1 MYSVLLVLLYGANR
15 THIPVGRL
23 ATLEPPMLRPR
34 RQGKTVGG
42 VLGKLRP
49 TVAQAGGSPLK
60 FDFEPKA
67 GLSVT
72 LSGVPVIRGSW
83 FEVTSL
89 DGNKSIYESR
99 YEFPHYERKGPNLI
113 STSFDANSQQFEG
126 SQTILQSTSGLAIHS
141 HFVWH
146 GTEPVQIRVMSAQVW
161 SPAVD
166 SGKLTSAS
174 EPISMKTRY
183 GNRKE
188 RMFGPESPLYRFEA
202 PLGNLEL
209 QSSAPQGLIDAR
221 KGFSEDWSDAGD
233 LLGWG
238 TQSLELKPNQP
249 LDLEANI
256 RFEPKS
262 RDEALVLAISG
273 STQAIPVA
281 LTPDTSFP
289 VLVPKPKLSRLDFQK
304 PCLTGSNFPF
314 FSGDGSLT
322 KRVGSFVSDRF
333 RPAVGTR
340 TKGPKLSAKIIPS
353 GLRPGGYRLEID
365 SASVRLTAQ
374 DQEGI
379 ENGLGRLRN
388 LLYIS
393 KRGVALPTGTL
404 VDEPKTTWR
413 GVHLFVGPEA
423 LEFQTELWRKFLRPL
438 GFNKVVLQCERTDWK
453 SQPGIKSPITMPL
466 SKLVTLFDRYRAMSV
481 EPIPLIQ
488 SFGHAN
494 WLFANGQNRD
504 IAFNEKELYAVDPRK
519 ARTQGVLKGLWNEVI
534 QTLKPKTIHFGMD
547 EVDMIGFPKDP
558 PLVTELWNR
567 QIPFLGE
574 IAKENHVRPMMW
586 GDKGL
591 ADGEAV
597 DATFGDSPAEAA
609 SRRTTIPKGTLIGD
623 WHYHA
628 DPNPEPFLASLR
640 LWKANG
646 DAPVA
651 SIWYRPE
658 NVRGFSLA
666 AIKEGAGTLQ
676 TTWAGYESN
685 EANMIRCFNQFP
697 AMVLAADYS
706 WSGRT
711 ETLDHLGYNPGD
723 VLKQAYFTPRRS
735 ATSVAGYAL
744 KKENPKPFELN
755 GVHYLLGDPI
765 KLASSILPPERGEVS
780 VLAYSPY
787 VDGQEVDLALQC
799 RVRCGDGEPV
809 ALVSITL
816 GDGSKIERPL
826 SYGRHLRAV
835 GDVRPFYCADQNGDV
850 ASVRIDLGRSS
861 QVKVIRITSLNPY
874 AGLVIKGLTIAR

>member
-1 MYSVLLVLLYGANR
+1 MLSAYFVLLSSSNR
-15 THIPVGRL
+15 ASLAAGWL
-23 ATLEPPMLRPR
+23 ATGEPRLLHSR
-34 RQGKTVGG
+34 RDTRNP
-42 VLGKLRP
+42 GKLRS
-49 TVAQAGGSPLK
+49 SPPVSQTPVSPFT

-67 GLSVT
+67 GLSVI

-83 FEVTSL
+83 FEVTSR

-99 YEFPHYERKGPNLI
+99 YEFPHYERKGPHLI
-113 STSFDANSQQFEG
+113 FTSFDADSKQFEG
-126 SQTILQSTSGLAIHS
+126 SQTFSQTQFGLSIRS

-146 GTEPVQIRVMSAQVW
+146 GAESVRIRMMSAQVW

-166 SGKLTSAS
+166 SGKLTSAANA
-174 EPISMKTRY
+174 ISLSVRSGSRM
-183 GNRKE
+183 E
-188 RMFGPESPLYRFEA
+188 RLLCPPSGSYRFEA
-202 PLGNLEL
+202 PLGSLEL
-209 QSSAPQGLIDAR
+209 QSSSPQALVDAR
-221 KGFSEDWSDAGD
+221 KGFSEDWADAGD
-233 LLGWG
+233 LLGWDS
-238 TQSLELKPNQP
+238 QSIELKPNQP

-256 RFEPKS
+256 RFEPKARGS
-262 RDEALVLAISG
+262 ATVMAISG
-273 STQAIPVA
+273 NTQAIPVA
-281 LTPDTSFP
+281 LTPDTSLP
-289 VLVPKPKLSRLDFQK
+289 VLVPKPKWSRLDFRK
-304 PCLTGSNFPF
+304 PCLTGSDFPF
-314 FSGDGSLT
+314 FTGEAVLA
-322 KRVGSFVSDRF
+322 KRMGRFVSDRF
-333 RPAVGTR
+333 RPTVGKK
-340 TKGPKLSAKIIPS
+340 TKSPKLFAKIIPS
-353 GLRPGGYRLEID
+353 GLRPGGYRLEMD
-365 SASVRLTAQ
+365 SASVRLIAQ

-388 LLYIS
+388 LLFVS
-393 KRGVALPTGTL
+393 RGTVALPTGLL

-423 LEFQTELWRKFLRPL
+423 LEFQTNLWQKFLRPL

-453 SQPGIKSPITMPL
+453 SQPGIKTPITMPL
-466 SKLVTLFDRYRAMSV
+466 PKLVSLFDRYRAMSV

-504 IAFNEKELYAVDPRK
+504 IAFNNKELYAVDPRIP
-519 ARTQGVLKGLWNEVI
+519 RTREVLKGLWNEVI
-534 QTLKPKTIHFGMD
+534 HTLKPKTIHFGMD

-558 PLVTELWNR
+558 PLVTELWNK

-574 IAKENHVRPMMW
+574 LAQEHNVRPMMW

-609 SRRTTIPKGTLIGD
+609 SRRGAIPKGTLIGD
-623 WHYHA
+623 WHYHP
-628 DPNPEPFLASLR
+628 DPSPEPFLASLK

-646 DAPVA
+646 DSPVA

-685 EANMIRCFNQFP
+685 EANMIRCFNQFS

-711 ETLDHLGYNPGD
+711 ESLDNLGYNPGD
-723 VLKQAYFTPRRS
+723 VLRRAYFSPRSSTSSTPGFTC
-735 ATSVAGYAL
+735 AKGNV
-744 KKENPKPFELN
+744 KPFVFN
-755 GVHYLLGDPI
+755 SVHYLLGDPI
-765 KLASSILPPERGEVS
+765 LFASTILPPERGEVS
-780 VLAYSPY
+780 VLTYSPN
-787 VDGQEVDLALQC
+787 VAGQEVDLALQC

-809 ALVSITL
+809 ALVSVTL
-816 GDGSKIERPL
+816 GDGSKIERSL

-835 GDVRPFYCADQNGDV
+835 GDVRPFYCADQIGDM
-850 ASVRIDLGRSS
+850 ASVQIDLGRSS
-861 QVKVIRITSLNPY
+861 QIKEIRITSLNPY
-874 AGLVIKGLTIAR
+874 AGLVIKGLTIAK